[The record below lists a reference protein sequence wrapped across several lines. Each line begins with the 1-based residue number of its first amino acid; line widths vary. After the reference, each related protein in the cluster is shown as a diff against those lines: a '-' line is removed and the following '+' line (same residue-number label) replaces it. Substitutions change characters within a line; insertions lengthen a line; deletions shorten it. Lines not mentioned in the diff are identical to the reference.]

1 MALSVARI
9 YLIAK
14 VTTHIPSYGPHIH
27 SYTLTWALYE
37 ARIYLIAKVTTLT
50 QLGKLRRLNLF
61 LQPIEFNNLNHE
73 AAFRNIV
80 ASLVFAVTVILGST
94 NFFFYTQNEGQS
106 CPHQATILSSL
117 SQNLE
122 HHYMQHY
129 QCNYHCTEQTN
140 KGSKR
145 QRNQVRFLSWWSTSV
160 CKI

>member
-14 VTTHIPSYGPHIH
+14 VTTHTPSYGPHIH

-50 QLGKLRRLNLF
+50 KLGKLRRLNLF

-94 NFFFYTQNEGQS
+94 NFFFYTQN
-106 CPHQATILSSL
+106 
-117 SQNLE
+117 
-122 HHYMQHY
+122 
-129 QCNYHCTEQTN
+129 
-140 KGSKR
+140 KG
-145 QRNQVRFLSWWSTSV
+145 
-160 CKI
+160 